1 MLRGKLLA
9 YIFLLYSFTMPNPLP
24 PSGTHRWASSHLQVA
39 TEVVHAGV
47 SPEPHTGA
55 ILTPIF
61 QSSVFIQES
70 IETYLAKGHSY
81 SGSRNPTVAVL
92 EAKIATLEKAQVA
105 YCFGSGMAAIVTTMA
120 TFLRHG
126 DHCILSNGCYAT
138 TQEVAR
144 DLFGQLGVTFSFVD
158 FTNLVEIEAA
168 IQPNTKLFFSEYP
181 TNPTLTLTDL
191 AAVSALAHQIGAKH
205 VCDSTLASPMVICP
219 LTFGVDIVIQSTTK
233 YYDGHNMTIGGA
245 VACASAED
253 GPQIFAYRNRHG
265 SIMSPMVAFLTLQS
279 IKTMHL
285 RIREQ
290 SRNAAQIA
298 TFLAGHAK
306 VEKVGYPG
314 LADFPQKSLADRQHT
329 NGLHGGM
336 LYFILKGGVDTS
348 RKFIKALRRPWSFGA
363 NLGGVES
370 LISYPAV
377 MSNGTMDATQLQA
390 IGISEGFVRVSC
402 GIEDAQDLI
411 GALEA
416 TFSVC

>member
-1 MLRGKLLA
+1 M
-9 YIFLLYSFTMPNPLP
+9 SNPLP
-24 PSGTHRWASSHLQVA
+24 PSTSGTHRWASSDLQVA

-47 SPEPHTGA
+47 SPESHTGA

-61 QSSVFIQES
+61 QSSVFVQES

-92 EAKIATLEKAQVA
+92 EAKIATLEKAQTA
-105 YCFGSGMAAIVTTMA
+105 YCFGSGVAAIVTTMA
-120 TFLRHG
+120 TFLRHR
-126 DHCILSNGCYAT
+126 DHCILSNSCYAT

-144 DLFGQLGVTFSFVD
+144 DLFGQLGVTCSFVD
-158 FTNLVEIEAA
+158 FTNLAVIEAA
-168 IQPNTKLFFSEYP
+168 IQPNTKVLFSEYP

-191 AAVSALAHQIGAKH
+191 AAVSTLAQQVGAKH

-219 LTFGVDIVIQSTTK
+219 LTFGADIVIQSTTK

-245 VACASAED
+245 AACASAED
-253 GPQIFAYRNRHG
+253 GLSIFSYRNRHG

-290 SRNAAQIA
+290 SINAAQIA
-298 TFLAGHAK
+298 IFLAGHAK
-306 VEKVGYPG
+306 VAKVGYPG
-314 LADFPQKSLADRQHT
+314 LADFPQKSLADRQHS

-336 LYFILKGGVDTS
+336 LYFVLKGGADAS
-348 RKFIKALRRPWSFGA
+348 SKFMKALRRPWSFGA

-370 LISYPAV
+370 LITYPAV
-377 MSNGTMDATQLQA
+377 MSNGTMDAIQLQS

-402 GIEDAQDLI
+402 GIEDIQDLI
-411 GALEA
+411 DALEA
-416 TFSVC
+416 TFNAC

>member
-1 MLRGKLLA
+1 
-9 YIFLLYSFTMPNPLP
+9 MPNPLP
-24 PSGTHRWASSHLQVA
+24 PSGTHRWATNHLQVA
-39 TEVVHAGV
+39 TEMVHAGV
-47 SPEPHTGA
+47 CPEPHTGA

-61 QSSVFIQES
+61 QSSVFVQES

-126 DHCILSNGCYAT
+126 DHCILSNGCYST

-144 DLFGQLGVTFSFVD
+144 DLFGQLGVMFTFVD
-158 FTNLVEIEAA
+158 FSNLAEIEAA
-168 IQPNTKLFFSEYP
+168 IQSNTKLIFSEYP
-181 TNPTLTLTDL
+181 TNPTLSLTDL

-219 LTFGVDIVIQSTTK
+219 LAFGADIVIQSTTK
-233 YYDGHNMTIGGA
+233 YYDGHNITIGGA

-253 GPQIFAYRNRHG
+253 GLQIFAYRNKHG
-265 SIMSPMVAFLTLQS
+265 SIMSPIVAFFTLQS

-290 SRNAAQIA
+290 STNAAQIA
-298 TFLAGHAK
+298 TFVAGHPK

-314 LADFPQKSLADRQHT
+314 LASFPQNALADKQHK
-329 NGLHGGM
+329 NGLHGGI
-336 LYFILKGGVDTS
+336 LYFILKGGAAAS
-348 RKFIKALRRPWSFGA
+348 SKFMQVLRRPWSFGA

-370 LISYPAV
+370 LITYPAV
-377 MSNGTMDATQLQA
+377 MSNGTMDATQLQS
-390 IGISEGFVRVSC
+390 IGISQGFVRVSC
-402 GIEDAQDLI
+402 GIEDVQDLI
-411 GALEA
+411 YALDVTLNEL
-416 TFSVC
+416 